1 MLAVP
6 QSSVARHA
14 PREQQSVGGDAGRV
28 LVTRGHLH
36 DAKRL
41 ATVPLAIVLAVGM
54 VGMMGDGDDRGQ
66 CGIGDRGCSSFDE
79 MFDVA
84 QLAVRALSKREQ
96 RAAVRAAHGMG
107 QARGDLL
114 EHCRGSRIE
123 VLSGT
128 MEIWVFEWIV
138 DAVRCSGD

>member
-84 QLAVRALSKREQ
+84 QLTVRALSKREQ

-114 EHCRGSRIE
+114 EHCGGDRG
-123 VLSGT
+123 V
-128 MEIWVFEWIV
+128 MEIWVFIRQLRALFEIYGH
-138 DAVRCSGD
+138 REYR

>member
-1 MLAVP
+1 M
-6 QSSVARHA
+6 
-14 PREQQSVGGDAGRV
+14 
-28 LVTRGHLH
+28 VTRGHLH

-114 EHCRGSRIE
+114 EHRFKCCRRGVGVGALCLEGRII
-123 VLSGT
+123 VG
-128 MEIWVFEWIV
+128 VF
-138 DAVRCSGD
+138 